1 MRNRGGAR
9 WRGVARKESASRGMG
24 WGQGR
29 LGESVASQTGGEGG
43 RWAGDSAAVAGA
55 ELRQIGRRKK
65 GGRDLFGI
73 CENSR
78 DFTVNKDFPLF

>member
-1 MRNRGGAR
+1 MAR
-9 WRGVARKESASRGMG
+9 EESASGGMG

-29 LGESVASQTGGEGG
+29 PGKSVVSQTGGEGG

-55 ELRQIGRRKK
+55 ELRQIRRRKK

-78 DFTVNKDFPLF
+78 DFTVNKNFQLF

>member
-1 MRNRGGAR
+1 
-9 WRGVARKESASRGMG
+9 MG

>member
-1 MRNRGGAR
+1 MF
-9 WRGVARKESASRGMG
+9 GVAREESASGGMG

-29 LGESVASQTGGEGG
+29 PGKSVVSQTGGEGG

-55 ELRQIGRRKK
+55 ELRQIRRRKK

-78 DFTVNKDFPLF
+78 AFTVNKDFPLF